1 MTALSLPMPCFESRL
16 RSSEFIRRM
25 GLASFLSE
33 LFEHGRVRID
43 EPTPTATGLR
53 PPAAEDRA
61 AAEVI
66 LRERDATVR
75 LDFPGDAP
83 DFDPNLALWG
93 AEQFYRACQF
103 TVYRDVPAPVV
114 VAILSAP
121 CPTAP
126 LAAQHYHLDL
136 TFRFLPD
143 LMRLARTAAENDPLC
158 EQLKDWANRWP
169 LSSVGMA
176 GVEPDANE
184 PAWEDA
190 GLLRLY
196 VDRVIAARDLSR
208 INNPRVRRALRAAL
222 GFYDRLAP
230 QLAEALAKHD
240 LALAAPEAE
249 TL

>member
-1 MTALSLPMPCFESRL
+1 
-16 RSSEFIRRM
+16 M

-33 LFEHGRVRID
+33 LFEHGRVHVD
-43 EPTPTATGLR
+43 EPPPTATGLR

-61 AAEVI
+61 AAAVV
-66 LRERDATVR
+66 LRERDAAAR

-83 DFDPNLALWG
+83 EFDIDLALWG

-103 TVYRDVPAPVV
+103 AVYRDVPAEVV
-114 VAILSAP
+114 GAVLSAP

-126 LAAQHYHLDL
+126 LAAQHYHIDL

-143 LMRLARTAAENDPLC
+143 LMRIARSTAENDPLC
-158 EQLKDWANRWP
+158 AQLKDWAHRWP

-176 GVEPDANE
+176 GVEADAAE
-184 PAWEDA
+184 PTWEHA
-190 GLLRLY
+190 GLLQLY

-208 INNPRVRRALRAAL
+208 LSDPRVRRALRAVL
-222 GFYDRLAP
+222 GLYDRLAP

-240 LALAAPEAE
+240 LALTAPAAE
-249 TL
+249 TN